1 MVKKSIKKGTGVLIE
16 EVRYYIGSIKG
27 DAQLLERAARGHW
40 GVENNLHW
48 MLDVMFLDDK
58 NTSMARTGAKN
69 LQLMKKIVLAIL
81 NLVKNSYGLSRK
93 RIRYVVSLNYEE
105 EIEKMLSLLDVE
117 SIKKLI
123 DLKQEKNKK

>member
-1 MVKKSIKKGTGVLIE
+1 MVKKSIKKEHGVVIE
-16 EVRYYIGSIKG
+16 EVRYYIGSIKA
-27 DAQLLERAARGHW
+27 DVFLFERASRGHW

-48 MLDVMFLDDK
+48 MLDVTFLDDK

-81 NLVKNSYGLSRK
+81 NLVKSSYGLSMK

-105 EIEKMLSLLDVE
+105 EIEKMLSLLDINSV
-117 SIKKLI
+117 KKLL
-123 DLKQEKNKK
+123 DTKQEKNKK